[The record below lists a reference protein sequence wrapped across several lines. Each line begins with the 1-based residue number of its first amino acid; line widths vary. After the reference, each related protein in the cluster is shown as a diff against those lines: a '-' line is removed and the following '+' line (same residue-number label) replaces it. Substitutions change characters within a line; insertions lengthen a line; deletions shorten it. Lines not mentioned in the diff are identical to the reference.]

1 MSASTYTDY
10 LKRQYPQIE
19 SIAAFYAEQ
28 GAENP
33 LNWALAECK
42 GEPALATFVFA
53 RALRAEIAPADS
65 LDWAG
70 QTAAAELNV
79 EDAQLLQQAA
89 AALQHLQERGVDL
102 ARLTPLVRALQT
114 HAVRTIAA
122 LLDQGPAISGLPLP
136 ADRQTHWALY
146 AVDAQDRPQMP
157 LTGLHALV
165 DGV

>member
-1 MSASTYTDY
+1 MSPNNYTDY

-19 SIAAFYAEQ
+19 SVAAFYAEQ

-42 GEPALATFVFA
+42 GEPALATFVFTQ
-53 RALRAEIAPADS
+53 ALRAEITPAGS
-65 LDWAG
+65 LDWAVQVSQG
-70 QTAAAELNV
+70 ELNV

-114 HAVRTIAA
+114 QTVRTIAG
-122 LLDQGPAISGLPLP
+122 LLDEGPAIACLPLP
-136 ADRQTHWALY
+136 ADRPAHWALY
-146 AVDAQDRPQMP
+146 AVDAQDRPQTP
-157 LTGLHALV
+157 LAGLHALL
-165 DGV
+165 DGL